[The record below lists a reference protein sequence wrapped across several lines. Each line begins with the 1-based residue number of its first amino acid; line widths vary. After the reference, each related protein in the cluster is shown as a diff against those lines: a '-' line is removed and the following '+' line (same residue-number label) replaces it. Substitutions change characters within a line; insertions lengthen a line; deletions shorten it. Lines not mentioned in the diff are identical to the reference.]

1 MNSLELLFLND
12 KVTFIDSIKF
22 EKLVKPLAQQIT
34 IHKISSEGNFVKYA
48 ENFVIPAQT
57 GLFNLLQD
65 EFMLKTFQYNVLKLG
80 TRHESTQVRIAA
92 AKLMLKVVDQFAQRY
107 VVILNDFIPFLADML
122 DDEEAEVS
130 VVSRNIVKALQ
141 QHTAEDIFKMI
152 KNTQM

>member
-1 MNSLELLFLND
+1 MLFIND

-22 EKLVKPLAQQIT
+22 EKLVKPLAHQIG
-34 IHKISSEGNFVKYA
+34 IHRISENFSKYA
-48 ENFVIPAQT
+48 ESCIIPAQT
-57 GLFNLLQD
+57 ALFTLLQD

-80 TRHESTQVRIAA
+80 TRHESTQVRIAT
-92 AKLMLKVVDQFAQRY
+92 AKLMLRVVDLFAQRY

-141 QHTAEDIFKMI
+141 QHTAEDIYKMI
-152 KNTQM
+152 KNS